1 MQPSNFVPCH
11 QQICEQSLVS
21 CSVLDVEADDI
32 AALIFSGAIAID
44 VLNIDNTLLSEA
56 SNVIVAAASAILCIT
71 QARGCCSVTDGIVP
85 SRNAL
90 DGKNAADGI
99 ASGFHG

>member
-1 MQPSNFVPCH
+1 MSATDFWT
-11 QQICEQSLVS
+11 ISVS

-32 AALIFSGAIAID
+32 AALIFSEVIAID

-56 SNVIVAAASAILCIT
+56 SNGIVASASAILSIT
-71 QARGCCSVTDGIVP
+71 QVRGCHIVTDGIVP

-90 DGKNAADGI
+90 DGKDATDGI